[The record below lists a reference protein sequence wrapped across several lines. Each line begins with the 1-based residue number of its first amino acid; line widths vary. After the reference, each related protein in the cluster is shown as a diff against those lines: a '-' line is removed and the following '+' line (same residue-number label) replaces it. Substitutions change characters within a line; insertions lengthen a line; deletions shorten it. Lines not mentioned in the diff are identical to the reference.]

1 MNDED
6 AILLSS
12 DRVLICLDE
21 TKEHNTVHSRDR
33 ERERR
38 CPSRNAF
45 LFAYNS
51 LSDFATCHTLICTSV
66 FAQSLSTDY
75 RKPAPIIFFYLK
87 NFNGIINIYPKYI
100 F

>member
-33 ERERR
+33 EREKMSESERV
-38 CPSRNAF
+38 
-45 LFAYNS
+45 S
-51 LSDFATCHTLICTSV
+51 LCL
-66 FAQSLSTDY
+66 
-75 RKPAPIIFFYLK
+75 
-87 NFNGIINIYPKYI
+87 
-100 F
+100 